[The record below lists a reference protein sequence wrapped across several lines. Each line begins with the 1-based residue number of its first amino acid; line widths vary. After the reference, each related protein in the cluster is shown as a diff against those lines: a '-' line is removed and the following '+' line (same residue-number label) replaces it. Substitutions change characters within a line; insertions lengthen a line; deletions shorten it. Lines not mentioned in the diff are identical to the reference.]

1 MHFRKGFIGLLLLL
15 NGCGS
20 SAYHLREGIKAFQ
33 VQNYRQ
39 AFIRLK
45 PVADKGQPDAAY
57 AVGYMYYYGQGV
69 VEDRKKAW
77 EWIRCAARAG
87 QPDAIAAIKILEAK
101 RPSDLESM
109 G

>member
-1 MHFRKGFIGLLLLL
+1 MRFRVGLFVFVCSLLICGCATHGF
-15 NGCGS
+15 N
-20 SAYHLREGIKAFQ
+20 LRVGIQSFQ

-45 PVADKGQPDAAY
+45 PEAEKGQPDAEY

-77 EWIRCAARAG
+77 YWINCAARAG
-87 QPDAIAAIKILEAK
+87 QPDALEAIRILEH
-101 RPSDLESM
+101 R
-109 G
+109 